1 MQSYCIQITMVLQYS
16 CIALFSCL
24 IALARTSSI
33 ILNISGKNG
42 HKYDKT
48 VGFLRFPLSD

>member
-1 MQSYCIQITMVLQYS
+1 MVLQYS